1 MCERGGTYPDVDLG
15 LRRSLRRGG
24 DVSVMVMGDVSVM
37 VMGDVSVIV
46 MMFIVMKGAR
56 ARS

>member
-1 MCERGGTYPDVDLG
+1 MKCYNFSMCERGGTYPDVDLG

-37 VMGDVSVIV
+37 VM
-46 MMFIVMKGAR
+46 MFIVMKGAR